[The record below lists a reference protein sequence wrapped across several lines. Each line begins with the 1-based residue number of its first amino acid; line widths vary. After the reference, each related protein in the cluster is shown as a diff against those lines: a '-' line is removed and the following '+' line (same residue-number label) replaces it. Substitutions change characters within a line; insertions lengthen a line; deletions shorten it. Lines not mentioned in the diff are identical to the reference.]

1 MEFPVKVACLDSPV
15 LRASQAEMACLESLV
30 EMDEWE
36 ILDQLDRLGLKEIVV
51 ARVHQELPAE
61 LDQKARS
68 VNRVLQASR
77 A

>member
-1 MEFPVKVACLDSPV
+1 MEFPEKVACLDSPV
-15 LRASQAEMACLESLV
+15 FRASQAEMACLESLV

>member
-1 MEFPVKVACLDSPV
+1 
-15 LRASQAEMACLESLV
+15 MACLESLV

-51 ARVHQELPAE
+51 ARVDQELPAE